1 MRKAFLIL
9 LVVLLLS
16 AACVFALSGTGNY
29 AYEVENGEPDST
41 GAVPAVLDAADPL
54 TDPLTDPR
62 DSLDENA
69 DDDFDLLECDC
80 SQKGLE
86 PWPE

>member
-41 GAVPAVLDAADPL
+41 DAVLEVLDAGDPRADPL
-54 TDPLTDPR
+54 TDPL

-80 SQKGLE
+80 SQKGSKT
-86 PWPE
+86 WPE

>member
-41 GAVPAVLDAADPL
+41 GAVPAVLDA
-54 TDPLTDPR
+54 T